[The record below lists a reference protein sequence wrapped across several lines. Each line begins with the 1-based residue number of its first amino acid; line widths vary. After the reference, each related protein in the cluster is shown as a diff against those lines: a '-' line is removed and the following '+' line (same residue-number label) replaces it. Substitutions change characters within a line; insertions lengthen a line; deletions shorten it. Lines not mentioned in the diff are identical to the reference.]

1 MAIIRE
7 EKITPEILKE
17 IASLMMV
24 AARTAPKARG
34 RDNLEIA
41 LLTGMDISLLSDKMK
56 ELGKKNN
63 LPPFIR
69 DAENILKSHAILL
82 VGTRIK
88 TSELKYCGLCGLQ
101 NCSGKEKFPEAPCV
115 FNAIDLGIALGSAV
129 SIAADHRADNRIMY
143 TIGMAAKELKIL
155 KKDIQVIFGIPL
167 SSTAK
172 NPFFDRV

>member
-7 EKITPEILKE
+7 EQITTDILKE

-41 LLTGMDISLLSDKMK
+41 LLTGKDICLLSDKMK
-56 ELGKKNN
+56 ELGNEHN

-88 TSELKYCGLCGLQ
+88 TSELKYCGLCGLK
-101 NCSGKEKFPEAPCV
+101 NCSGKEKHPNTPCV
-115 FNAIDLGIALGSAV
+115 FNTIDLGIAIGSAV

-143 TIGMAAKELKIL
+143 TIGMAAKELNIL
-155 KKDIQVIFGIPL
+155 TKDVQIIFGIPL

-172 NPFFDRV
+172 NPFFDRI